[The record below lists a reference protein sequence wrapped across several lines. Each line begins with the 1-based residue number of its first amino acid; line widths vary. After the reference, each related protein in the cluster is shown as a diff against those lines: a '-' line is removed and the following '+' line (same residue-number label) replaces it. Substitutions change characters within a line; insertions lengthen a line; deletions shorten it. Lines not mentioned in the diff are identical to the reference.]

1 MRVVQCTH
9 SGVEE
14 KWDHH
19 GDILRLHPLRAR
31 EVDKPIAGLIKD
43 LKSRGMLDDTLVVW
57 SGEFGRTPF
66 SEGADGRDHNPY
78 GFSLFIAG
86 GGVKPGITYGA
97 TDEFGYH
104 AVEDRMHIHD
114 LHATILHLMGFD
126 HERLTYHYGGRDF
139 RLTDVEG
146 TIAHKILA

>member
-1 MRVVQCTH
+1 
-9 SGVEE
+9 
-14 KWDHH
+14 
-19 GDILRLHPLRAR
+19 
-31 EVDKPIAGLIKD
+31 
-43 LKSRGMLDDTLVVW
+43 MLDDTLVVW

-78 GFSLFIAG
+78 GFSMFMAG

-114 LHATILHLMGFD
+114 FHATILHLMGLD

-139 RLTDVEG
+139 RLTDVHG
-146 TIAHKILA
+146 VVAKKILT